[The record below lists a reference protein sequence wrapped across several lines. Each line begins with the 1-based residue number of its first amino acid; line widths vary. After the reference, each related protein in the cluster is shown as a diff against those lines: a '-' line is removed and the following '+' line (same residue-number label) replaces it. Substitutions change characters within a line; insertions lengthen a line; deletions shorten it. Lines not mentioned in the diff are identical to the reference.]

1 MSETDSVLFNV
12 DINNYNGPLDV
23 LLDLAK
29 AQKVDLEEISIT
41 KLADQFHEYITNEK
55 HLNLEIASEYLLI
68 ATWLAYLK
76 SKLLLPGTPEEEF
89 KVQEVAE
96 KLKLQLKKLELIRL
110 LSEQMLKRNRL
121 GREIRTRGIKGNIRS
136 IYSSEYNV
144 NLFELLKA
152 YSSVVMT
159 KDFQTMSIPKLP
171 VFTTEDGIKTIKQ
184 FLGKLM
190 DWKNINDLIPKNFK
204 NGSKYKRTGKAGI
217 FAGSLELV
225 KEGNLSIKQD
235 NLFELLKTYST
246 IIMTKDFQKMD
257 IPKLPVFT
265 TEEGIKTIKEFFG
278 KLVYWKKLDDLI
290 PKNFKRGSRY
300 KRTGKAGIFAG
311 SLELVK
317 EGNLKIKQEE
327 LFEEIY
333 IKENK

>member
-1 MSETDSVLFNV
+1 MSESDSVLFNV

-41 KLADQFHEYITNEK
+41 KLADQFHDYITKEK
-55 HLNLEIASEYLLI
+55 DLNLEIASEYLLM

-144 NLFELLKA
+144 GLFELLKS

-159 KDFQTMSIPKLP
+159 KDFQTMNIPKLP

-190 DWKNINDLIPKNFK
+190 DWKNLDELIPQNFK
-204 NGSKYKRTGKAGI
+204 SGSKYKKTGKAGI

-225 KEGNLSIKQD
+225 KEGNLSMKQD
-235 NLFELLKTYST
+235 NLF
-246 IIMTKDFQKMD
+246 DD
-257 IPKLPVFT
+257 IYVR
-265 TEEGIKTIKEFFG
+265 E
-278 KLVYWKKLDDLI
+278 VND
-290 PKNFKRGSRY
+290 
-300 KRTGKAGIFAG
+300 
-311 SLELVK
+311 
-317 EGNLKIKQEE
+317 
-327 LFEEIY
+327 
-333 IKENK
+333 